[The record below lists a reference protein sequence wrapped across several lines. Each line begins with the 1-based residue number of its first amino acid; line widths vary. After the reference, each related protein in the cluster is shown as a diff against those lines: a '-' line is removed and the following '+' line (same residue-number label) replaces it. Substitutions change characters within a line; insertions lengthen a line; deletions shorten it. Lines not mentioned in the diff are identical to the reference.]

1 VGHAPSVP
9 REPYRRGT
17 LALAGETWSGSDGT
31 RTRDLRRDRP
41 VLVVP
46 ASSGVGGDLRPQ
58 QVFRSVGLRGFPA
71 TRRSFRRRPAGSARD
86 EPLPYWKTDAMQSLF
101 HSTDRS
107 CKSGRLELRS
117 SMPSDEEAV
126 RRPPPSA
133 LRMRGGN
140 RPRGYTV
147 EASATPQ
154 PWLSWPRSTKT

>member
-1 VGHAPSVP
+1 
-9 REPYRRGT
+9 
-17 LALAGETWSGSDGT
+17 
-31 RTRDLRRDRP
+31 
-41 VLVVP
+41 
-46 ASSGVGGDLRPQ
+46 LRPQ

-107 CKSGRLELRS
+107 CKSGRLDLRS

-133 LRMRGGN
+133 VRMRGGN

-147 EASATPQ
+147 EASCDASTAVILGRALRRLDVAASTSRASPPTP
-154 PWLSWPRSTKT
+154 PAPGSSSKCAIWS